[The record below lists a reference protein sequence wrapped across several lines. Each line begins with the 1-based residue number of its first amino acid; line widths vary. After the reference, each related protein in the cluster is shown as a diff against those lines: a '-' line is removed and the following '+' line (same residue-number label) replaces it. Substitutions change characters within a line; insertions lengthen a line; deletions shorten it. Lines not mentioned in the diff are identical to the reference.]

1 MKVTFDYNNGYNS
14 LSIYY
19 DHRAR
24 HKRKKMEGVLNIN
37 DITCITFDETTHSE
51 TEFMADFS
59 DMVKVYTKVHDE

>member
-24 HKRKKMEGVLNIN
+24 HKRKKMEGVLNI
-37 DITCITFDETTHSE
+37 DGITCIALDETTRSE
-51 TEFMADFS
+51 TDFIADLS
-59 DMVKVYTKVHDE
+59 DMVKAYTKVHDE